1 MRKNIKE
8 YIIESTRKP
17 RKNYTFYG
25 SIPVYVKDP
34 LPDNVNIIRV
44 MKAIEKIVPKTVIR
58 DLEMMVVGHLQEFE
72 ERQINALYKDNT
84 IYVTSAQSSNEDM
97 IDDIVHEMAHCA
109 EEYYQDVVYSNM
121 SLENEFI
128 EKRKQLFHMLTE
140 RNYDIP
146 AKYFLDPEYDE
157 DFDMFLYTVVGYPV
171 LLTLTYDL
179 FTSPYAITSLRE
191 YFAKGFEEYF
201 LGDQK
206 NLKQTSPVLYNNIK
220 EMIEYAS

>member
-1 MRKNIKE
+1 
-8 YIIESTRKP
+8 
-17 RKNYTFYG
+17 
-25 SIPVYVKDP
+25 
-34 LPDNVNIIRV
+34 
-44 MKAIEKIVPKTVIR
+44 
-58 DLEMMVVGHLQEFE
+58 
-72 ERQINALYKDNT
+72 
-84 IYVTSAQSSNEDM
+84 
-97 IDDIVHEMAHCA
+97 
-109 EEYYQDVVYSNM
+109 M

-128 EKRKQLFHMLTE
+128 EKRKQLFHMLAE

-146 AKYFLDPEYDE
+146 TKYFLDPEYDE

-206 NLKQTSPVLYNNIK
+206 NFKQTSPVLYNNIK

>member
-8 YIIESTRKP
+8 YIVEKSRKA

-25 SIPVYVKDP
+25 NIPVYVKDP

-44 MKAIEKIVPKTVIR
+44 MEKIEKLVPKSLVR
-58 DLEMMVVGHLQEFE
+58 DLEMVVVGHLKDFE

-97 IDDIVHEMAHCA
+97 IDDIVHEMAHCV
-109 EEYYQDVVYSNM
+109 EEYYTNIVYDDM

-128 EKRKQLFHMLTE
+128 EKRKKLYYTLAE
-140 RNYDIP
+140 RDFDIP
-146 AKYFLDPEYDE
+146 PKYFLDPEYDE
-157 DFDMFLYTVVGYPV
+157 DFDMFLYTVIGYPV
-171 LLTLTYDL
+171 LLTLSYDL

-201 LGDQK
+201 LGSQK
-206 NLKQTSPVLYNNIK
+206 NLKEISPVLYNKIR
-220 EMIEYAS
+220 ETIEYAA

>member
-1 MRKNIKE
+1 
-8 YIIESTRKP
+8 
-17 RKNYTFYG
+17 
-25 SIPVYVKDP
+25 
-34 LPDNVNIIRV
+34 
-44 MKAIEKIVPKTVIR
+44 
-58 DLEMMVVGHLQEFE
+58 
-72 ERQINALYKDNT
+72 
-84 IYVTSAQSSNEDM
+84 M

-109 EEYYQDVVYSNM
+109 EEYYQDVIYSNM

-128 EKRKQLFHMLTE
+128 EKRKQLFHMLAE

-146 AKYFLDPEYDE
+146 TKYFLDPEYDE

-206 NLKQTSPVLYNNIK
+206 NFKQTSPVLYNNIK